1 MKTTSIFLAISCALA
16 LLMVSCS
23 KETTSTDPRQP
34 QLPADVYRYNE
45 IPAGPNGFAP
55 AGQQPI
61 DNHKA
66 TLGRVLFYETQ
77 LSVNNRVS
85 CGSCHQQSR
94 AFADRLDFSNGFENK
109 KTTRNTPAICNPGSQ
124 QAYFWDMRETNLA
137 AMVTQ
142 PISNHIEMGLEAPD
156 YIVAKLS
163 KLPYYQP
170 LFEAAFGNE
179 SMDMNRIGEAL
190 SHFTRSMVSV
200 KSKYDEGVAL
210 GFSNFTNQ
218 EMQGK
223 SLFFESLPCGGCHGG
238 ENFSGWGSFTQN
250 IGLELDYTD
259 DGQPGQDW
267 MTGQPM
273 DGWFK
278 VPSLRNIA
286 LTSPYMHDGRFK
298 TLEEVVEFYNSG
310 IQGHPQL
317 SFTLQEGW
325 AEFGDGPSIF
335 IPTNPGEVIP
345 LKMNMDENQKASL
358 VAFLKTLTD
367 EAVTSDMKFSDPFV
381 Y

>member
-1 MKTTSIFLAISCALA
+1 
-16 LLMVSCS
+16 
-23 KETTSTDPRQP
+23 
-34 QLPADVYRYNE
+34 
-45 IPAGPNGFAP
+45 
-55 AGQQPI
+55 
-61 DNHKA
+61 
-66 TLGRVLFYETQ
+66 
-77 LSVNNRVS
+77 
-85 CGSCHQQSR
+85 
-94 AFADRLDFSNGFENK
+94 
-109 KTTRNTPAICNPGSQ
+109 
-124 QAYFWDMRETNLA
+124 
-137 AMVTQ
+137 
-142 PISNHIEMGLEAPD
+142 
-156 YIVAKLS
+156 
-163 KLPYYQP
+163 
-170 LFEAAFGNE
+170 
-179 SMDMNRIGEAL
+179 
-190 SHFTRSMVSV
+190 V

-286 LTSPYMHDGRFK
+286 LTAPYMHDGRFK

-325 AEFGDGPSIF
+325 AEFGDFPSIF
-335 IPTNPGEVIP
+335 IPINSGEVIP
-345 LKMNMDENQKASL
+345 LKMNLDENQKASL